1 MANFWGC
8 KVYLP
13 FSYVSLARVTTL
25 AGEFCVLGTW
35 ACTAQEESS
44 TPPRNWE
51 AEIALGGSLS
61 TGNTDRQALDVDA
74 KASRRAGRFED
85 HYKLAGEFARENGNT
100 TASRLNAG
108 VQSNYDISEKF
119 YALGFGEIERDK
131 FSGFRHEEEAGL
143 GAGYHVV
150 DTDKLSF
157 DVELSAGFRRGAIRG
172 GGNENKFSVRG
183 AALVDYKISDTATL
197 TNETVVSGDSG
208 QFRAEDTL
216 SLTATVISNLAARVA
231 FNIRY
236 NSNPPAG
243 AKKTDT
249 ITKAQLVYAF

>member
-1 MANFWGC
+1 MVNIWGC
-8 KVYLP
+8 QAHLS
-13 FSYVSLARVTTL
+13 FSYKSLARVTTL
-25 AGEFCVLGTW
+25 AGAFCLLGFSPS
-35 ACTAQEESS
+35 TAQEESS
-44 TPPRNWE
+44 APPRNWE
-51 AEIALGGSLS
+51 AEVALGGSLS

-74 KASRRAGRFED
+74 KASHRAGRFED

-108 VQSNYDISEKF
+108 VQSNYDISERF
-119 YALGFGEIERDK
+119 YALGFAEIERDT
-131 FSGFRHEEEAGL
+131 FSGFRHEEDVGL
-143 GAGYHVV
+143 GAGYHVIE
-150 DTDKLSF
+150 TANLSF
-157 DVELSAGFRRGAIRG
+157 DIELAAGFRHGAIRG
-172 GGNENKFSVRG
+172 GGSENKFSVRG
-183 AALVDYKISDTATL
+183 TALVDYQISDSASL
-197 TNETVVSGDSG
+197 TNETLVSGDAA

-216 SLTATVISNLAARVA
+216 SLTATVVSNLAARIS